1 MNSPIDK
8 QKLINSMFELIIA
21 IDNLTIQEHYKGV
34 LAEKLGFSPEIIG
47 IQFEKYKRGEGKILL
62 KQYQREAEE
71 ENEGQ
76 KYKIDRETLFDSLFF
91 EKCIENFISNESFLS
106 DFYTF

>member
-34 LAEKLGFSPEIIG
+34 LAEKLGFSPKIIG

-62 KQYQREAEE
+62 KQYQREEE
-71 ENEGQ
+71 EQKAQ
-76 KYKIDRETLFDSLFF
+76 KYKIDRETLLDSLFF
-91 EKCIENFISNESFLS
+91 GKFIENLTQNSDFLS
-106 DFYTF
+106 DFYSF